1 MPGSDARS
9 SEDVRAYSE
18 GVEMNQPKQENVK
31 TPPPTIAVNEAPSY
45 TDQVVGVASDIKR
58 IAGGSY

>member
-18 GVEMNQPKQENVK
+18 GVEMNQPKQENVM
-31 TPPPTIAVNEAPSY
+31 TPPTIAVNEAPSY